1 MSSWRSLS
9 CLAVLLTLPASA
21 SQSATHSHASD
32 AAEAPLAHATP
43 ALPVNAPGGA
53 SADQSAPGEE
63 PVAPGAEGA
72 LGLRSALSHSLYGR
86 SAPPSLLLKVD
97 YFARTGPAVDRP
109 PLNIALVLDRSGSM
123 AEDKK
128 FSYALDAAREV
139 IQNLSERDTIS
150 VVAFNERV
158 LVLSPAGRAV
168 NKTFIFHRLEEISPE
183 GFTDLSAGLL
193 EGLAQ
198 VSSKSAA
205 GQVKYVLLLT
215 DGKANR
221 GITNPTALAKLAAK
235 NHGKGIGI
243 STLGVGTD
251 FDEKLLTEV
260 AQAGGGRYTYV
271 RSPEQIPTAFQEE
284 LRGLLAVAAQ
294 NARLQVRVEGA
305 GSISKVYGQL
315 QDQPSRNYEAN
326 PGNVRA
332 GDRGVLLL
340 ALKPENFEP
349 GATVQVT
356 TELTFDDAQS
366 GERVSR
372 VTKTSA
378 AFAADWAKQASQEN
392 EEVVLYGAVLQ
403 ALETSTQALEGFD
416 SERFTQAR
424 ASFDQWHD
432 RARQYALAHNNQDL
446 LNQAFLLK
454 HFMQE
459 LDAARAEGQ
468 LHAHSE
474 MKQRFA
480 KESDYQR
487 YLLFHH
493 RGEQH

>member
-1 MSSWRSLS
+1 MSSYRFTS
-9 CLAVLLTLPASA
+9 CLLALLTLWISA
-21 SQSATHSHASD
+21 PRSA
-32 AAEAPLAHATP
+32 AHPPDQPTP
-43 ALPVNAPGGA
+43 A
-53 SADQSAPGEE
+53 QSAP
-63 PVAPGAEGA
+63 AAEGA
-72 LGLRSALSHSLYGR
+72 VGLRTALSHSLYGG
-86 SAPPSLLLKVD
+86 SAPPNLLLKVD
-97 YFARTGPAVDRP
+97 YLTQVPPAAERP

-128 FSYALDAAREV
+128 FSYMLDAAREV

-168 NKTFIFHRLEEISPE
+168 NKAFLFHRLEELSPE

-198 VSSKSAA
+198 VNSKSAA

-221 GITNPTALAKLAAK
+221 GVTQPAALAKIAEK
-235 NHGKGIGI
+235 NRAKGIGI

-251 FDEKLLTEV
+251 FDEKVLTQLAE
-260 AQAGGGRYTYV
+260 AGGGRYTYI

-284 LRGLLAVAAQ
+284 LRGLLAVVAQ
-294 NARLQVRVEGA
+294 NARLQVKVDGG

-315 QDQPSRNYEAN
+315 QDQPSGNYEAN
-326 PGNVRA
+326 LGNVRA

-340 ALKPENFEP
+340 ALKPENFEL
-349 GATVQVT
+349 GAAVQVT

-366 GERVSR
+366 GERVRR
-372 VTKTSA
+372 VTKASA
-378 AFAADWAKQASQEN
+378 AFSVGWTKEAAQEN

-403 ALETSTQALEGFD
+403 ALETATQALEGFD
-416 SERFTQAR
+416 SERFNQAR
-424 ASFDQWHD
+424 ASFEQCHE
-432 RARQYALAHNNQDL
+432 RARKFAVAHNDQDL